1 MREARNVLSSRP
13 QEIMYF
19 DFLRQDIHTLK
30 SGEKLSADVEIESE
44 DSAETDL
51 V

>member
-1 MREARNVLSSRP
+1 
-13 QEIMYF
+13 MYF

-51 V
+51 VWVEWSDWEVEAL